1 MNAKKVLVVIAGVI
15 VIALAWLGYQWFRDP
30 GHQAVPLHP
39 PDTMVQKD
47 AGELGA
53 AVKSLEALAQ
63 DAARSIVQAALKD
76 DYLSAKEE
84 REAPNSA
91 LAAAEEIKS
100 RAPFPAVVEGFTFK
114 SEDGSEMKVAGRF
127 GLIQDLFDSDA
138 RHAFG
143 DHPFDH
149 VADPVS
155 EDGHSNGRQDR
166 DTSFFDVGVLGV
178 HEGID
183 ELFARAQIPQADFRI
198 HRDHVARNAR
208 GLDEIRP
215 LEFILQVLEIG
226 RINAL

>member
-114 SEDGSEMKVAGRF
+114 SEDGSEMKVAGFSFTLEMAR
-127 GLIQDLFDSDA
+127 DLLETEFHKKTTA
-138 RHAFG
+138 
-143 DHPFDH
+143 
-149 VADPVS
+149 VKEV
-155 EDGHSNGRQDR
+155 
-166 DTSFFDVGVLGV
+166 
-178 HEGID
+178 
-183 ELFARAQIPQADFRI
+183 ELLVRL
-198 HRDHVARNAR
+198 R
-208 GLDEIRP
+208 GLLKNQAQDDQWLDEKEMETVLNFICTPESGKKAALGRSLAQAAAVSYCKENNIGMGPKRAPAPRP
-215 LEFILQVLEIG
+215 
-226 RINAL
+226 